1 MPIQM
6 TFYLFVKKCMV
17 MCKLS
22 IKSRFNFA
30 QIDLFVTTTRCNY
43 WFIWMEDDVID
54 TSVVAR

>member
-1 MPIQM
+1 M